1 MLQTMQNN
9 LKDTF
14 NLNIKNNFNILT
26 ELFILDKENNNEN
39 TNILMNNY
47 ETFVSLHSEYLTSIE
62 YKQIYQEFQ

>member
-14 NLNIKNNFNILT
+14 NLNTKNNFNILT

-39 TNILMNNY
+39 VNILINNY
-47 ETFVSLHSEYLTSIE
+47 ETFVSLHSEYLSSIE

>member
-14 NLNIKNNFNILT
+14 NLNTNNNFNILT

-39 TNILMNNY
+39 ANILINNY

>member
-1 MLQTMQNN
+1 MLETMQNN

-14 NLNIKNNFNILT
+14 NLNTKNNFNILT

-47 ETFVSLHSEYLTSIE
+47 ETFVSLHSEYLSSIE
-62 YKQIYQEFQ
+62 YKQIYQEF

>member
-1 MLQTMQNN
+1 MQNN

-14 NLNIKNNFNILT
+14 NLNTKNNFNILT

>member
-1 MLQTMQNN
+1 MQNN

>member
-14 NLNIKNNFNILT
+14 NLNTKNNFNVLT

>member
-14 NLNIKNNFNILT
+14 NLNTKNNFNILT

-39 TNILMNNY
+39 ANILINNY
-47 ETFVSLHSEYLTSIE
+47 ETFVSLHSEYLSSIE

>member
-14 NLNIKNNFNILT
+14 NLNTKNNFNILT

-39 TNILMNNY
+39 VNILINNY

>member
-14 NLNIKNNFNILT
+14 NLNTKNNFNILT

-39 TNILMNNY
+39 ANILINNY

-62 YKQIYQEFQ
+62 YKQIYQEF

>member
-14 NLNIKNNFNILT
+14 NLNTKNNFNILT

-39 TNILMNNY
+39 VNILINNY

-62 YKQIYQEFQ
+62 YKQIYQEF

>member
-9 LKDTF
+9 LKDTI
-14 NLNIKNNFNILT
+14 NLNTNNNFNILT

-39 TNILMNNY
+39 ANILINNY

>member
-1 MLQTMQNN
+1 MLETMKNN

-14 NLNIKNNFNILT
+14 NLNTKNNFNILT

-47 ETFVSLHSEYLTSIE
+47 ETFVSLHSEYLSSIE
-62 YKQIYQEFQ
+62 YKQIYQEF

>member
-1 MLQTMQNN
+1 MLQIMQNN

-14 NLNIKNNFNILT
+14 NLNTNNNFNILT

-39 TNILMNNY
+39 ANILINNY

>member
-1 MLQTMQNN
+1 MLETMQNN

-14 NLNIKNNFNILT
+14 NLNTKNNFNILT

-39 TNILMNNY
+39 TDILMNNY

-62 YKQIYQEFQ
+62 YKQIYQEF

>member
-1 MLQTMQNN
+1 MLQTMQDN

-14 NLNIKNNFNILT
+14 NLNTNNNFNILT

-39 TNILMNNY
+39 ANILINNY

>member
-1 MLQTMQNN
+1 MQNN

-14 NLNIKNNFNILT
+14 NLNTNNNFNILT

-39 TNILMNNY
+39 ANILINNY

>member
-14 NLNIKNNFNILT
+14 NLNTKNNFNILT

>member
-1 MLQTMQNN
+1 MQNN

-14 NLNIKNNFNILT
+14 NLNTKNNFNILT

-39 TNILMNNY
+39 VNILINNY
-47 ETFVSLHSEYLTSIE
+47 ETFVSLHSEYLSSIE

>member
-14 NLNIKNNFNILT
+14 NLNTKNNFNILT

-47 ETFVSLHSEYLTSIE
+47 ETFVSLHSEYLSSIE

>member
-14 NLNIKNNFNILT
+14 NLNTKNNFNILT

-39 TNILMNNY
+39 ANILINNY